1 MNEKKLTI
9 PAFIFKSVYSEKVTL
24 ERIKRQDDVLEIEFP
39 IFDKKD
45 VLEIAEKI
53 VLKKRRAHDR
63 QIDDVLDV
71 IDQVGSL
78 WRNPNYDLRKEA
90 LEVLPMMTGQSK
102 ELCEIELMGTLI
114 LWNRKTAEAQLFGE
128 IGGKQYLEEWIP
140 KGNVRIHAQPRG
152 LILHNLAGNAFNI
165 GLLTLFFG
173 LVTKNVNLIKLA
185 HEEPLVTVKFCESI
199 ADVDKKI
206 SKEIAALYWQG
217 SRGDIYDELFNS
229 GNIDCVLAW
238 GGIQSIEEIRRRA
251 YRYGIKIIDN
261 GPKLSFSIISEDI
274 FQNENQMQNIAQK
287 VAIDI
292 ICWNQK
298 ACLSPRVIYIVDD
311 PQKSAVFQEERERYS
326 PQIHSE
332 SSGVSSIKN
341 SFFTTIDKISRA
353 SETDGYDI
361 SVLMQRSV
369 KMLKNKYS
377 ELSPLGFAKMLAKGL
392 KNTDEMLPRA
402 HLTQADGLE
411 TTKKREYF
419 FMNYVTQRLATIIY
433 PPKNKLDW
441 TVVYLR
447 NLPTIMEVNMCQ
459 DRFVI
464 ITRISSVQDLINS
477 IRKEKLQQY
486 LQTISIY
493 GSDDFVKDVAEE
505 FSLLGAYRFPRIGEN
520 NIQPIGMPWD
530 GHYILQEMIKWVYIG
545 FITQELNENEEGRIS
560 LFNGIKI
567 PSSTSQK

>member
-1 MNEKKLTI
+1 MNEKKLII
-9 PAFIFKSVYSEKVTL
+9 PAFIFKPVYSEKVTI

-45 VLEIAEKI
+45 ILEIAEKLA
-53 VLKKRRAHDR
+53 LKKRRAHDR
-63 QIDDVLDV
+63 NIDDVLDV
-71 IDQVGSL
+71 INQVGAL
-78 WRNPNYDLRKEA
+78 WSNPNYDIRKET

-102 ELCEIELMGTLI
+102 ELCEIELMGTLV
-114 LWNRKTAEAQLFGE
+114 LWNKKTAEGQLFGE

-152 LILHNLAGNAFNI
+152 LVLHNLAGNAFNL

-185 HEEPLVTVKFCESI
+185 HEEPLVTVKLCESI

-238 GGIQSIEEIRRRA
+238 GGIQSIEEIRRKA

-274 FQNENQMQNIAQK
+274 FQNENKMQDIAQK

-292 ICWNQK
+292 VCWNQK
-298 ACLSPRVIYIVDD
+298 ACLSPRVIYVVDD
-311 PQKSAVFQEERERYS
+311 PQKSTVVQEKLES
-326 PQIHSE
+326 HPTQINSGLSE
-332 SSGVSSIKN
+332 VPAIKN
-341 SFFTTIDKISRA
+341 SFFTTIDKMSPA
-353 SETDGYDI
+353 KETDGFNI

-377 ELSPLGFAKMLAKGL
+377 ELSPIGFAKMLAKGL
-392 KNTDEMLPRA
+392 KKTDEMLPRA

-411 TTKKREYF
+411 TAKKREYF
-419 FMNYVTQRLATIIY
+419 FMNYVTRRLATIIY

-447 NLPTIMEVNMCQ
+447 NLPTMMEVNMCQ

-464 ITRISSVQDLINS
+464 VTRISNIQDLIHS

-493 GSDDFVKDVAEE
+493 GSDDFVKEVAEE
-505 FSLLGAYRFPRIGEN
+505 FSLLGAYRFPRVGEH

-530 GHYILQEMIKWVYIG
+530 GHYTLQEMIKWVYIG
-545 FITQELNENEEGRIS
+545 FLTQELDENEEGQIS
-560 LFNGIKI
+560 LFNGKKI
-567 PSSTSQK
+567 PNESIQK